1 MNSKSNNSTLK
12 EDSLKNDQLQRF
24 SFTLQN
30 NLIDDIDR
38 IGKSLNMNRSMVV
51 REALSSWINNR
62 TKVEKDIHGE
72 GVALTSYMYDHHD
85 TRVLSDLM
93 HTQHEYEGLISS
105 STHVHLSHTKC
116 FEIVILKGDLKSIKE
131 LNNKLRGVKGIS
143 SLSEVFI
150 PG

>member
-1 MNSKSNNSTLK
+1 
-12 EDSLKNDQLQRF
+12 
-24 SFTLQN
+24 
-30 NLIDDIDR
+30 
-38 IGKSLNMNRSMVV
+38 MVV

-62 TKVEKDIHGE
+62 TRIEKDIHGD
-72 GVALTSYMYDHHD
+72 GVALTSYIYDHHD
-85 TRVLSDLM
+85 TRVMSDLM
-93 HTQHEYEGLISS
+93 HTQHEYESLISS

-116 FEIVILKGDLKSIKE
+116 FEIVILKGELKSVKE